1 VSGGKL
7 RENAQMTFLKLS
19 RFAKE
24 PPFSHGQAPRTAVL
38 YCNLGT
44 PDTPTTP
51 DVRRFLSEFL
61 SDPRVVEIPRLLWL
75 LILHGIVLRFR
86 PAKSAAKY
94 ASVWLPEGSPL
105 KIWTEKQA
113 KLLQGWL
120 AQRGHQVQV
129 RYAMRYGS
137 ASIASQLD
145 ALKAAGTTRVLI
157 LPAYPQYSATST
169 ASLFDAVY
177 NWAGQVRAIP
187 ELRFVNHYHDDARY
201 IAALAMSIQRYWKN
215 HGRPDQLV
223 MSFHGVPER
232 TLHLG
237 DPYHC
242 ECRKTARLLANQLG
256 LAQEQFKVTFQSR
269 LGRAKWLQPYTEP
282 SLIAMGK
289 AGVKRVD
296 VVCPAFTS
304 DCLETLEEINM
315 EGRAAFLQAG
325 GKEFHFIPCLNDD
338 PEWITALCDITQQH
352 LAGWPTQAAPDAPRL
367 AASRAAAL
375 ALGAKQ

>member
-1 VSGGKL
+1 MSSLQFGP
-7 RENAQMTFLKLS
+7 
-19 RFAKE
+19 FAAE
-24 PPFSHGQAPRTAVL
+24 PPFKHGQAPRTAVL

-44 PDTPTTP
+44 PDTPTTA
-51 DVRRFLSEFL
+51 DVRRFLKEFL

-75 LILHGIVLRFR
+75 LILHGIILRFR

-94 ASVWLPEGSPL
+94 ASIWTPMGSPL
-105 KIWTEKQA
+105 KVWTEKQA

-120 AQRGHQVQV
+120 AQRGHDVQV

-137 ASIASQLD
+137 TSIAEQLD
-145 ALKAAGTTRVLI
+145 ALKAAGTTRILI
-157 LPAYPQYSATST
+157 LPAYPQYSATTT

-177 NWAGQVRAIP
+177 HWAGTVRALP
-187 ELRFVNHYHDDARY
+187 ELRFVNHYHDDAAY
-201 IAALAMSIQRYWKN
+201 IGALAASIQRYWMSN
-215 HGRPDQLV
+215 GRPDQLV

-242 ECRKTARLLANQLG
+242 ECMKTARLLAEQLG
-256 LAQEQFKVTFQSR
+256 LTKEQFKVTFQSR
-269 LGRAKWLQPYTEP
+269 LGRAKWLEPYTEP
-282 SLIAMGK
+282 TLIALGK

-296 VVCPAFTS
+296 VVCPGFTS
-304 DCLETLEEINM
+304 DCLETLEEINL
-315 EGRAAFLQAG
+315 EGRAAFLVAG
-325 GKEFHFIPCLNDD
+325 GKAFNYIPCLNDD
-338 PEWITALCDITQQH
+338 DIWISALCQITQQH
-352 LAGWPTQAAPDAPRL
+352 LAGWPTQAGPDVPAL

>member
-177 NWAGQVRAIP
+177 SWAGQVRAIP

-242 ECRKTARLLANQLG
+242 ECRKTARLLASQLG

-289 AGVKRVD
+289 SGVKRVD

>member
-1 VSGGKL
+1 
-7 RENAQMTFLKLS
+7 MTLLTSPFS
-19 RFAKE
+19 KE
-24 PPFSHGQAPRTAVL
+24 PTFNHGQTPRTAVL

-44 PDTPTTP
+44 PDEPTTP
-51 DVRRFLSEFL
+51 AVRRFLAEFL
-61 SDPRVVEIPRLLWL
+61 GDPRVVEVPRLLWL
-75 LILHGIVLRFR
+75 LILHGIILRFR

-105 KIWTEKQA
+105 KLWTEKQA

-120 AQRGHQVQV
+120 AQRGHDVQV

-137 ASIASQLD
+137 TSIASQLD

-157 LPAYPQYSATST
+157 LPAYPQYSATTT

-177 NWAGQVRAIP
+177 QWAGKVRHLP
-187 ELRFVNHYHDDARY
+187 ELRFVNHYHDDPRY
-201 IAALAMSIQRYWKN
+201 IAALAQTVREHWAANGQSE
-215 HGRPDQLV
+215 QLV

-242 ECRKTARLLANQLG
+242 ECFKTARLLAEHLG
-256 LAQEQFKVTFQSR
+256 LRKDQYKVTFQSR
-269 LGRAKWLQPYTEP
+269 LGRAKWLEPYTEP
-282 SLIAMGK
+282 TLIEMGK

-296 VVCPAFTS
+296 VICPAFTS

-315 EGRAAFLQAG
+315 EAREAFLHAG
-325 GKEFHFIPCLNDD
+325 GKAFHYIPCLNDD
-338 PEWITALCDITQQH
+338 PAWITALCDIAQQH
-352 LAGWPTQAAPDAPRL
+352 LLGWPTQVPADHAGL
-367 AASRAAAL
+367 AASKAAAL
-375 ALGAKQ
+375 ALGAKR